1 MTLLHGSPFS
11 ITPPAN
17 TLTRAMHAR
26 SRRVCL
32 LVGLVLLLSI
42 GDLVTTVLLLQ
53 STGMEEAN
61 PIAAFVM
68 QSGSVTNLVIFKLG
82 SVFTSVSVI
91 LLLRHRWQGE
101 LAAWVAAF
109 ILAMLTLHWYQY
121 TQHFAMFNNSL
132 TLVQIQAHDTW
143 TAWMK

>member
-1 MTLLHGSPFS
+1 MQ
-11 ITPPAN
+11 
-17 TLTRAMHAR
+17 AR

-42 GDLVTTVLLLQ
+42 GDLITTVMLLQ

-68 QSGSVTNLVIFKLG
+68 QSGSVTNLVIFKMG
-82 SVFTSVSVI
+82 SVLTSLSVI

-101 LAAWVAAF
+101 LAAWVAAI
-109 ILAMLTLHWYQY
+109 ILCVLTFHWYQY
-121 TQHFAMFNNSL
+121 TAHFGLFDNSM
-132 TLVQIQAHDTW
+132 TLVQIQANDSW
-143 TAWMK
+143 TAWIK

>member
-1 MTLLHGSPFS
+1 MQ
-11 ITPPAN
+11 
-17 TLTRAMHAR
+17 AR
-26 SRRVCL
+26 GRRVYL
-32 LVGLVLLLSI
+32 LAGLVLLLSI
-42 GDLVTTVLLLQ
+42 GDLITTVLLLQ

-68 QSGSVTNLVIFKLG
+68 QSGSITNLVIFKMG
-82 SVFTSVSVI
+82 SVLTSVSVI

-101 LAAWVAAF
+101 LAAWVAAL

-121 TQHFAMFNNSL
+121 TSDFAMFDNSL
-132 TLVQIQAHDTW
+132 TLVQIQAQDSW